1 MSYAARGLGPGPLG
15 SVAPMKV
22 FDISVPIRP
31 GMIIYEGDPDLE
43 LERWESMAEGAIANV
58 SRLSLGVH
66 TGTHVDAPL
75 HFLDDAPGTE
85 AIDLSKLIGPAVVV
99 DAPGLDGAIGADAL
113 AGLAVPEGA
122 ERVLL
127 KTPNSRL
134 WDRSTFTRDFA
145 RLDGSGARW
154 VVERGIA
161 VIGIDFLSIGDH
173 DAHRVLLSA
182 GVIPVEGLDLRE
194 VDPGEYELLCL
205 PLRIVGSDGA
215 PARAVLVSR

>member
-1 MSYAARGLGPGPLG
+1 
-15 SVAPMKV
+15 
-22 FDISVPIRP
+22 
-31 GMIIYEGDPDLE
+31 MIIYEGDPDLE
-43 LERWESMAEGAIANV
+43 LELWESMADGAPANV

-99 DAPGLDGAIGADAL
+99 DGLELDRAIDADAL
-113 AGLAVPEGA
+113 AGLGIPEGA

-127 KTPNSRL
+127 KTTNSRI
-134 WDRSTFTRDFA
+134 WERGTFTQDFV

-154 VVERGIA
+154 VVDRGVA

-173 DAHRVLLSA
+173 DAHRELLSA
-182 GVIPVEGLDLRE
+182 GVVPLEGLDLRE
-194 VDPGEYELLCL
+194 VEPGEYELICL
-205 PLRIVGSDGA
+205 PLRLQGSDGA
-215 PARAVLVSR
+215 PARVVLVSR

>member
-1 MSYAARGLGPGPLG
+1 
-15 SVAPMKV
+15 
-22 FDISVPIRP
+22 
-31 GMIIYEGDPDLE
+31 MIIYEGDPDLE
-43 LERWESMAEGAIANV
+43 LELWESMADGAPANV

-99 DAPGLDGAIGADAL
+99 DGLELDGAIDADAL
-113 AGLAVPEGA
+113 AGLGIPEGA

-127 KTPNSRL
+127 KTTNSRI
-134 WDRSTFTRDFA
+134 WERGTFTQDFV

-154 VVERGIA
+154 VVDRGVA

-173 DAHRVLLSA
+173 DAHRELLSA
-182 GVIPVEGLDLRE
+182 GVVPLEGLDLRE
-194 VDPGEYELLCL
+194 VEPGEYELICL
-205 PLRIVGSDGA
+205 PLRLQGSDGA
-215 PARAVLVSR
+215 PARVVLVSR